1 MADPNDPNKGNVENQ
16 KKLTAETKLTAAE
29 VQKVLDSY
37 NQINKATIKSLE
49 TERQLAKVKGDN
61 IAVAEKEFEILKKYS
76 KEIAAA
82 AQREVDLTEEELELL
97 EEKKRIVKEILGD
110 EEDIN
115 KAMKDRLNNGRRREG
130 GDGIIQ

>member
-61 IAVAEKEFEILKKYS
+61 IAVAEKEFEKIF
-76 KEIAAA
+76 
-82 AQREVDLTEEELELL
+82 
-97 EEKKRIVKEILGD
+97 
-110 EEDIN
+110 
-115 KAMKDRLNNGRRREG
+115 
-130 GDGIIQ
+130 